1 MNIYTIYRA
10 TNLIN
15 NKVYVGFDSNFPNRI
30 YAHKCYSKTTD
41 YKFYRAIRKHGFDN
55 FKWEIIFQS
64 LERDYTLK
72 IMEPYFIKEN
82 NSFKCGYNS
91 TIGGDGTFGRIMSD
105 NQKENLS
112 KIKSEMNTGSKWFN
126 NSIINK
132 FQKEHPGEGWVYGR
146 LNQKPST
153 LGNKWYNNGIIQ
165 VCSNFQPEDWVAG
178 MLPKQ
183 FQRKL
188 N

>member
-1 MNIYTIYRA
+1 MNIYTIYKA

-15 NKVYVGFDSNFPNRI
+15 NKVYIGFDSKFPSRV
-30 YAHKCYSKTTD
+30 YSHKCYSKTSD
-41 YKFYRAIRKHGFDN
+41 HKFYRAIRKHGFVN

-91 TIGGDGTFGRIMSD
+91 TIGGEGTFGRIMT
-105 NQKENLS
+105 NEQKEKHS
-112 KIKSEMNTGSKWFN
+112 KYITESNTGSKWFN
-126 NSIINK
+126 NSVINK
-132 FQKEHPGEGWVYGR
+132 FQKEHPGEGWILGR

-153 LGNKWYNNGIIQ
+153 LGNKWYNNGTQQI
-165 VCSNFQPEDWVAG
+165 CSKTKPDGWVRG
-178 MLPKQ
+178 MLPK
-183 FQRKL
+183 
-188 N
+188 